1 MRTELFRVFICSS
14 PGPISVMIFRI
25 QPRPHPPAKA
35 LKILLFSISFPWE
48 KVGLYTCLKYLG
60 TDDGHVRT
68 KKRQFREES
77 KVKNKCFRVKTEEN
91 QATSVRKCVQTKSI
105 DSFYLFHTRHC
116 LLSVRVTR
124 ERRLPR

>member
-1 MRTELFRVFICSS
+1 
-14 PGPISVMIFRI
+14 MILRI

-35 LKILLFSISFPWE
+35 LKIFLFPISFPWE
-48 KVGLYTCLKYLG
+48 KVGLCTCLKYLG

-91 QATSVRKCVQTKSI
+91 QATSVRKCVQTKST